1 MAAGSTNWK
10 KFLWILLER
19 IPDMENTAA
28 IRPTAQK
35 LAGIKNIF
43 THESQL
49 WWGTR
54 RWWIQAIIGG
64 IGMNILLAFFFFV
77 MPPILEAAG
86 EEIDL
91 LTGGAQMFFGLGFMV
106 LSIDVIILTLD
117 TVLGEKQNGTAE
129 WVLSKPVS
137 RSAFI
142 LAKLAAHTIPV
153 MVLLV
158 ALPSAIAYG
167 LFLIKGVPVPST
179 FLPAVGLM
187 GLHTFF
193 YLVLTIA
200 GGVFIDNR
208 NTLLAITLGSAL
220 GGVLLANLIT
230 PFVMWTPWPLAAI
243 ASGLVAGAEEALPSM
258 LYLPVVFTGLWS
270 IVGILAALMGFNRVE
285 LG

>member
-1 MAAGSTNWK
+1 
-10 KFLWILLER
+10 
-19 IPDMENTAA
+19 MENTAA

-137 RSAFI
+137 RSAF
-142 LAKLAAHTIPV
+142 
-153 MVLLV
+153 
-158 ALPSAIAYG
+158 
-167 LFLIKGVPVPST
+167 
-179 FLPAVGLM
+179 
-187 GLHTFF
+187 
-193 YLVLTIA
+193 
-200 GGVFIDNR
+200 
-208 NTLLAITLGSAL
+208 
-220 GGVLLANLIT
+220 
-230 PFVMWTPWPLAAI
+230 
-243 ASGLVAGAEEALPSM
+243 
-258 LYLPVVFTGLWS
+258 
-270 IVGILAALMGFNRVE
+270 
-285 LG
+285 